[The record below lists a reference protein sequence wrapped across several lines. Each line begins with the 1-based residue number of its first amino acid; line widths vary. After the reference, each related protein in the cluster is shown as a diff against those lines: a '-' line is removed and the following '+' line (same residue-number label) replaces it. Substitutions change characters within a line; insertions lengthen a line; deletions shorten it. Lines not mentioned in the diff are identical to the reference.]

1 MKEPTS
7 VRIKDSFPIKKDFI
21 EWSDALSVGVQEI
34 DDQHKGLAAM
44 VNEMS
49 EGIKGG
55 WGKEARDEVLT
66 RLVEYTK
73 VHFATE
79 ESLMSI
85 SNYPGIST
93 HKKQHDQ
100 RKPGQGEPHRQAETR
115 DNTAVEAAGV

>member
-49 EGIKGG
+49 EGIKGCLLYTS
-55 WGKEARDEVLT
+55 AR
-66 RLVEYTK
+66 
-73 VHFATE
+73 F
-79 ESLMSI
+79 
-85 SNYPGIST
+85 
-93 HKKQHDQ
+93 
-100 RKPGQGEPHRQAETR
+100 PHRSAPR
-115 DNTAVEAAGV
+115 PAVFSVKLARSP